1 LGAYRLPS
9 ERLACGGQ
17 KESRWQTNVFMVEPG
32 ARFNWMA
39 CTASRAA
46 ARSRTCGGEDECED
60 ALSIKGISAGSGS
73 VALVLRV
80 VQDNDLGT
88 VSIQGFFA
96 QDFGKFY
103 RSCGTCDGKSRKG
116 FIKTF
121 PSS

>member
-1 LGAYRLPS
+1 
-9 ERLACGGQ
+9 
-17 KESRWQTNVFMVEPG
+17 VFMVEPG

-46 ARSRTCGGEDECED
+46 ARSRTCVWGEDECED

-73 VALVLRV
+73 VARVLRV
-80 VQDNDLGT
+80 VQDYDLGT
-88 VSIQGFFA
+88 VSIEGFFA

-103 RSCGTCDGKSRKG
+103 RSCGTCKV
-116 FIKTF
+116 FLKTF